1 MTAMTE
7 FDPHTVLHVKPGA
20 TEEEVV
26 AAYARLHALY
36 SAERYVDGPVEFV
49 AQAAV
54 KRDELATAYQALM
67 EARGAPKPEATQ
79 EVLDFRPLPPADG
92 QERPLPAVV
101 ADPAA
106 ARVRKQTPHPRRPL
120 VSLGFLLVVA
130 GVVFALVSLPGVR
143 TASSPTALATPVIS
157 GLDLPYS
164 STQIVALRQS
174 AEQTRSAANWS
185 KLGDAIF
192 DNLETLRE
200 AAPLSAQYQSAASG
214 WSEATAAYRSGLT
227 LHDDPGVRTD
237 LALTLV
243 YDGQARSDQVTTEQG
258 RAEAQRAFEAAPDNA
273 RVALNYGL
281 VLVALNPPQT
291 ATALQ
296 VWQGLVE
303 HAPQSSEAQRAK
315 QLLDSYKQ

>member
-1 MTAMTE
+1 MTTMPQL
-7 FDPHTVLHVKPGA
+7 DPHTVLQVKPGA
-20 TEEEVV
+20 TEEEVA
-26 AAYARLHALY
+26 AAYARLQALY

-49 AQAAV
+49 VQAAT
-54 KRDELATAYQALM
+54 KRDELATAYQALTQTRGEPKA
-67 EARGAPKPEATQ
+67 EAAQ
-79 EVLDFRPLPPADG
+79 EVPDFRPLPPARG
-92 QERPLPAVV
+92 QERAVPPVQANPAV
-101 ADPAA
+101 P
-106 ARVRKQTPHPRRPL
+106 RLRKPTSHQRRPL
-120 VSLGFLLVVA
+120 LSLGLLLGTA
-130 GVVFALVSLPGVR
+130 GIVFALVSLPGVR
-143 TASSPTALATPVIS
+143 TASSPAALATPVIS

-164 STQIVALRQS
+164 SAQIVTLRQ
-174 AEQTRSAANWS
+174 AAQQTPSAANWS

-200 AAPLSAQYQSAASG
+200 GAPLSAQYQSAASG
-214 WSEATAAYRSGLT
+214 WSEATAAYRSSLT
-227 LHDDPGVRTD
+227 LQDDPGVRTD

-258 RAEAQRAFEAAPDNA
+258 QAEGQRAFEAAPDNA

-296 VWQGLVE
+296 VWQTLVQ
-303 HAPQSSEAQRAK
+303 HAPQSTEAQRAK